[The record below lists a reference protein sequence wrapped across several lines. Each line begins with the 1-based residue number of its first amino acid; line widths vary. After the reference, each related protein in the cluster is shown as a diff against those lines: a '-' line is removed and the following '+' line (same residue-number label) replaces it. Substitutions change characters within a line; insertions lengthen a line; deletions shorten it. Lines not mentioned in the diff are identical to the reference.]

1 MSLLHREVVVINLQ
15 AEANLL
21 ELRVRLITAS
31 IASLLGRFVLVF
43 SVVHEFCNR
52 RLSVGCNLNQVEAR
66 FFGKTQRVFHADNT
80 NLFSSGSHETYL
92 GNSNPLIDARLAN
105 EWLLPQSYP

>member
-1 MSLLHREVVVINLQ
+1 
-15 AEANLL
+15 
-21 ELRVRLITAS
+21 
-31 IASLLGRFVLVF
+31 VLY
-43 SVVHEFCNR
+43 R
-52 RLSVGCNLNQVEAR
+52 RLCVGWRHPHVVPR
-66 FFGKTQRVFHADNT
+66 FCGKTQRVFHADNT

>member
-1 MSLLHREVVVINLQ
+1 MSLLHREIVVINLQ
-15 AEANLL
+15 SETDFLQL
-21 ELRVRLITAS
+21 GVRLVTAS
-31 IASLLGRFVLVF
+31 ITGLLGRFVLLL

-52 RLSVGCNLNQVEAR
+52 RLGVGCNLDQVEAR
-66 FFGKTQRVFHADNT
+66 FFGKTQCVFHADNT